1 MTLTIRKIKYILKED
16 LSFLSL
22 LANFI
27 TMQKFVTQRTRCPTS
42 KGFRS
47 LNYVACIALVCL
59 ISASTSVVH
68 ADEAQV
74 SNDSPK
80 SAKDKAWEEK
90 IEKSA
95 TNLAE

>member
-1 MTLTIRKIKYILKED
+1 
-16 LSFLSL
+16 
-22 LANFI
+22 
-27 TMQKFVTQRTRCPTS
+27 MQKIVTQPQRTRCPTS
-42 KGFRS
+42 KEFKT
-47 LNYVACIALVCL
+47 LNYVAFIALIFL
-59 ISASTSVVH
+59 ISAISTSVVH